1 MKLRQ
6 GLVVLLFR
14 SLTSLIC
21 RIDDSQ
27 LARVPLRG
35 PLIIYT
41 NHVNVLEIPIIYTRL
56 HPRPIHGLVYADRW
70 KNRLL
75 GWVLD
80 ACESIPLHRGE
91 PDITALRAGID
102 RLREGHILI
111 ISPEGTRSGHGRLQV
126 AHAGVVTLALH
137 SGAPLLPI
145 AYVGGEHYK
154 DNLRRLR
161 RTDFRLAVGQPLR
174 LEPRAVRTTREA
186 REQMLKGLMYEL
198 AALMPAELRGQFAA
212 APDDA
217 GMYLRR
223 A

>member
-6 GLVVLLFR
+6 RVVVFFFR
-14 SLTSLIC
+14 GLTSLMC
-21 RIDDSQ
+21 RIDDAQ
-27 LARVPLRG
+27 LARVPRRG

-56 HPRPIHGLVYADRW
+56 HPRPLHGLVYAERW

-80 ACESIPLHRGE
+80 AAESIPLHRGE
-91 PDITALRAGID
+91 PDITALRAGIE

-111 ISPEGTRSGHGRLQV
+111 ISPEGTRSGHGRLQA

-154 DNLRRLR
+154 ENLRRLR
-161 RTDFRLAVGQPLR
+161 RTDFHLVVGRPLHLVPGSAR
-174 LEPRAVRTTREA
+174 PTREA
-186 REQMLKGLMYEL
+186 REGMLDGLMREL
-198 AALMPAELRGQFAA
+198 AALMPEELRGEFGGPRKGPAT
-212 APDDA
+212 
-217 GMYLRR
+217 YLRL